1 LSLSRNESVDVL
13 RKKIDQIDETVVGLL
28 NDRAALA
35 QRIGRAKSQDNQE
48 VYVPHR
54 EKEVLQRASRLS
66 RGPLP
71 DRSIRSIFREIVSAC
86 RSVEAPLRVVFFG
99 AEAAFTHLAAR
110 EKFGSAAI
118 FLPSASIAEVFQEV
132 NQGRASFGVVPI
144 ENSTEGVIAHTL
156 DLLVELNLKICSE
169 IYLNIHQN
177 LLSLTGQAGDVQKII
192 SHPQALAQCRRWLA
206 AHFPRVDLEE
216 VASTAHAAMMA
227 AGDRKLGAVSNALAR
242 EVYKLKLVA
251 ANIEDEANNITRFV
265 VVGSQEPPPSGDDK
279 TSIVFSVKDQPGILH
294 RMLQP
299 FAKSEINLTKIES
312 RPKKNKPWEYLFFI
326 DCKGHREENRLKQA
340 IQSVEKN
347 CEFLKVL
354 GSYPS
359 GR

>member
-1 LSLSRNESVDVL
+1 MSRNESLDLL
-13 RKKIDQIDETVVGLL
+13 RKKIDHIDETVVSLL

-54 EKEVLQRASRLS
+54 EKEVLQRTSRLN

-71 DRSIRSIFREIVSAC
+71 DHAIRSIFREIVSAC

-118 FLPSASIAEVFQEV
+118 FMPSASIAEVFQEV
-132 NQGRASFGVVPI
+132 NQERASFGVVPI

-169 IYLNIHQN
+169 IYLDIHQN
-177 LLSLTGQAGDVQKII
+177 LLSVTGRATDIQKII

-206 AHFPRVDLEE
+206 AHFPRVTLEE
-216 VASTAHAAMMA
+216 AASTAHAAMMA
-227 AGDRKLGAVSNALAR
+227 ANDKKLGAVSNTLAQ
-242 EVYKLKLVA
+242 EVYNLKLVA
-251 ANIEDEANNITRFV
+251 ANIEDEPNNITRFV
-265 VVGSQEPPPSGDDK
+265 VVGTREPPPSGDDK

-326 DCKGHREENRLKQA
+326 DCKGHKEESRLKKA
-340 IQSVEKN
+340 IQNVEKD
-347 CEFLKVL
+347 CEFLKIL
-354 GSYPS
+354 GSYPT

>member
-1 LSLSRNESVDVL
+1 MSRNESVDVL
-13 RKKIDQIDETVVGLL
+13 RKKIDHIDETVVALL

-35 QRIGRAKSQDNQE
+35 QRIGRAKSQEKQE

-54 EKEVLQRASRLS
+54 EKEVLQRTSRLN

-71 DRSIRSIFREIVSAC
+71 DHSIRSIFREIVSAC
-86 RSVEAPLRVVFFG
+86 RSVEAPLTVVFFG

-156 DLLVELNLKICSE
+156 DLLVELNLKISSE

-177 LLSLTGQAGDVQKII
+177 LLSRTGRADDIQKII

-206 AHFPRVDLEE
+206 AHFPRVSLEE
-216 VASTAHAAMMA
+216 VANTAHAAMMA
-227 AGDRKLGAVSNALAR
+227 ANDKKLGAVSNALAK
-242 EVYKLKLVA
+242 EVYNLKVVA
-251 ANIEDEANNITRFV
+251 SNIEDEPNNITRFV
-265 VVGSQEPPPSGDDK
+265 VVGSQEPPLSGDDK
-279 TSIVFSVKDQPGILH
+279 TSIVFSVKDQPGVLH

-326 DCKGHREENRLKQA
+326 DCKGHKEESRLKRA
-340 IQSVEKN
+340 IQRVEKD